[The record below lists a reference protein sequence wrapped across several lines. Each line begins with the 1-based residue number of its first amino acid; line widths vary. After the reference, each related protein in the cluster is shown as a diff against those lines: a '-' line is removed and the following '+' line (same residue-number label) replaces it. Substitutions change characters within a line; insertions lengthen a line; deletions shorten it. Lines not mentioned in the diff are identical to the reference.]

1 MKNIALMYHD
11 VYLKSPEESGF
22 VSKSANRYKMSVSS
36 FREHLQLIK
45 EVAPNTVLTFDDG
58 GVTFITVIA
67 PLIEEYGFRGHF
79 YIATDYI
86 GTAGFLSEAQIKDL
100 DKRGHYIGAHSGSHP
115 QKMTDLTI
123 EERKSEWARSI
134 AKLSQI
140 TGKAVEEVSIPNGY
154 YQKSD
159 LSLLSDLGVKLIYT
173 SSIADNG
180 KFKEAKILGRIAMFD
195 NTTALDLKGVL
206 SSKIVYMKL
215 LSKHYVLTLIKSL
228 LGDYYIKIKRSIRD
242 NFE

>member
-11 VYLKSPEESGF
+11 VYLISPEESGF

-58 GVTFITVIA
+58 GVTFLTVIA

-159 LSLLSDLGVKLIYT
+159 LSLLSDLGVKQIYT
-173 SSIADNG
+173 SSIVDNK
-180 KFKEAKILGRIAMFD
+180 KFKEARVLGRIAMFD
-195 NTTALDLKGVL
+195 NTTVSILKGVL
-206 SSKIVYMKL
+206 SSRLVYMKL
-215 LSKHYVLTLIKSL
+215 LSKQYILTLVKSL
-228 LGDYYIKIKRSIRD
+228 LGDYYIKIKRSIR
-242 NFE
+242 NNIG